1 MPLVVIDLRTV
12 LGAMLV
18 PPDYR
23 GIMRQSQKLRKSH
36 LMNKILLNFLIRF
49 KSVRMIFIGHIHR
62 KVTRN
67 ANRAEAARQLAGMLT
82 NTGIHC
88 DLFMKIIVGLDCGDK
103 YGIHKIFTL

>member
-82 NTGIHC
+82 NTNFEYTVTC
-88 DLFMKIIVGLDCGDK
+88 L
-103 YGIHKIFTL
+103 